1 MVILYKDPDGKKIFD
16 TTNSG
21 FETTV
26 AVNDLELEKRCTDL
40 ENRLSK
46 YEASECC
53 PSNFV
58 YIYNQNTST
67 STAINIT
74 AW

>member
-16 TTNSG
+16 TSNG

-26 AVNDLELEKRCTDL
+26 AVSDMELEKHCAEL

-46 YEASECC
+46 YEASEYYL
-53 PSNFV
+53 STFT
-58 YIYNQNTST
+58 YNQNTD
-67 STAINIT
+67 ILHNIT